1 MSPESFILLFVA
13 ISGIIGFLILRERR
27 LLRERSP
34 KESTYIRGL
43 AALIDGND
51 RAALDLLKDAV
62 REDTAN
68 IDAYVRL
75 GDIYRRNRKPQ
86 YAYQIHRT
94 LLVRG
99 DLAPTIRARVQES
112 LAADLLELGKR
123 DRARE
128 VLAELEK
135 QPLEPSLRLRMV
147 TLAERSG
154 DWEKAYDLRREIWK
168 EERGDENAQ
177 KEMALYRTWT
187 ACQVVRGRE
196 DADIREELRE
206 GLRLDSACVPAHL
219 ALGDLLYLRSELDD
233 AIHHWK
239 RIVDQRP
246 SLAFLTFERLE
257 RAFFDRGT
265 LGRGTLGD
273 LEVIY
278 DRLLREHPDDTT
290 TLEALANLHRKRGE
304 HEEAIA
310 VCQKALEISPKSRPI
325 RRRLILLLH
334 ESGRVRESERELDE
348 FLQILAD
355 GVEDPVSRAREAA
368 AYHPIW
374 ECSDFDE
381 WNLFATAFS
390 PGEEK
395 PGARR
400 R

>member
-1 MSPESFILLFVA
+1 
-13 ISGIIGFLILRERR
+13 
-27 LLRERSP
+27 
-34 KESTYIRGL
+34 
-43 AALIDGND
+43 
-51 RAALDLLKDAV
+51 
-62 REDTAN
+62 
-68 IDAYVRL
+68 
-75 GDIYRRNRKPQ
+75 
-86 YAYQIHRT
+86 
-94 LLVRG
+94 
-99 DLAPTIRARVQES
+99 
-112 LAADLLELGKR
+112 
-123 DRARE
+123 
-128 VLAELEK
+128 
-135 QPLEPSLRLRMV
+135 
-147 TLAERSG
+147 
-154 DWEKAYDLRREIWK
+154 
-168 EERGDENAQ
+168 
-177 KEMALYRTWT
+177 
-187 ACQVVRGRE
+187 VRGRE

-304 HEEAIA
+304 HQEAIA
-310 VCQKALEISPKSRPI
+310 VCQKALEIAPKSRPI

-390 PGEEK
+390 PAEEK